1 MVQGGENDG
10 RSAGARKK
18 GEPWIITSWECPFER
33 NYLAWTSTPFLS
45 FPSSLLFFNRKQG
58 DTN

>member
-18 GEPWIITSWECPFER
+18 DEPWIITSWECPFER

-45 FPSSLLFFNRKQG
+45 LSLLLTFF
-58 DTN
+58 